1 MLSDTSNVSDSFRS
15 EQHFET
21 NRLIMAKRD
30 RYHYQAKRAL
40 ERDDWAIT
48 HDPFALEIGEK
59 GLLADL
65 GAERLIS
72 AEKGLKKIV
81 VEIKSFIGPS
91 DVRDLEEAIG
101 QYVVYLKIL
110 NRLRIERVLY
120 LAITEHTF
128 QTVFAT
134 ELGQLFWEDHFVR
147 LMVFDEEQEV
157 ITRWIPE

>member
-1 MLSDTSNVSDSFRS
+1 
-15 EQHFET
+15 
-21 NRLIMAKRD
+21 MAKRD

-40 ERDDWAIT
+40 ERDGWTIT

-101 QYVVYLKIL
+101 QLRNTPFKPSLAL
-110 NRLRIERVLY
+110 N
-120 LAITEHTF
+120 
-128 QTVFAT
+128 
-134 ELGQLFWEDHFVR
+134 
-147 LMVFDEEQEV
+147 
-157 ITRWIPE
+157 